1 MVAWLFQKVF
11 TERVDMKKKKKKK
24 KEEECIIDD
33 NENVDEKSEWEKDID
48 ENMEHQHYVR

>member
-1 MVAWLFQKVF
+1 MVAWVFQKVF

-24 KEEECIIDD
+24 REEEYIIND
-33 NENVDEKSEWEKDID
+33 NQNVDEKSEWEKDID